1 MSTLLATAFDAP
13 VDGNSSP
20 SGQSRRSSIQEQSPF
35 RGILPE
41 YSCCIGKA
49 KGLHRT
55 VQPSSRP
62 NFRVVGSNNEQETCK
77 LKISISLPF
86 EILKLDERIIPPGNA
101 KAVRRFQQL
110 NCGYPNLN
118 QRRPG
123 QANSDGTLKAPCLRC
138 YCNAPTPA
146 PSASRAK
153 PCRARSAIALARG
166 AEAFSDSG
174 RSSRIPSLTAYSRN
188 R

>member
-1 MSTLLATAFDAP
+1 MAIPVPPARVDAVQFKSKARFAGSCLNILAA
-13 VDGNSSP
+13 
-20 SGQSRRSSIQEQSPF
+20 SGRRKA
-35 RGILPE
+35 
-41 YSCCIGKA
+41 CIE
-49 KGLHRT
+49 
-55 VQPSSRP
+55 PSSRP
-62 NFRVVGSNNEQETCK
+62 NFWVIGSNNEQETCK